1 MKSYSK
7 RQYIYY
13 AVQEIGY

>member
-7 RQYIYY
+7 RQNIYY